1 MSDSKVKRKSIKNL
15 SSYSS
20 LKELEEGQGSSII
33 KSGGL
38 NRMSSL
44 GGDESS
50 TPLPTVHEED
60 LAHSRGFADG

>member
-1 MSDSKVKRKSIKNL
+1 
-15 SSYSS
+15 
-20 LKELEEGQGSSII
+20 
-33 KSGGL
+33 
-38 NRMSSL
+38 L

>member
-1 MSDSKVKRKSIKNL
+1 MSDSKVKRKSMKNL

-20 LKELEEGQGSSII
+20 LKDMEEGQGSSII

-44 GGDESS
+44 GGGD
-50 TPLPTVHEED
+50 
-60 LAHSRGFADG
+60 